1 MKNEFKF
8 SDLFDGD
15 LANASFVKNQRANV
29 SVEQL
34 ENLEKIFPLMKF
46 NR

>member
-1 MKNEFKF
+1 MKNKFKF

-15 LANASFVKNQRANV
+15 LANASFVKNQRAKV
-29 SVEQL
+29 SVGQL
-34 ENLEKIFPLMKF
+34 ENLEKIFPQMKF